1 MKLDVNDKTFYSSG
15 NTKKSAKT
23 AAATEAWNVIRIGTM
38 QYVIKV
44 QKLWPSIKSQQKNV
58 MILLPKYEF
67 LRPSITNPQKCL
79 LEDKCASQYLKTRNI
94 HYLTQYSSL
103 KTPNKQFA

>member
-1 MKLDVNDKTFYSSG
+1 MKLDVNDRTFYSSG
-15 NTKKSAKT
+15 NTKKAAKT

-58 MILLPKYEF
+58 ILFLPKYKL

-79 LEDKCASQYLKTRNI
+79 LEDKCASLYLQARKA
-94 HYLTQYSSL
+94 
-103 KTPNKQFA
+103 PNRQL